1 MAKGISAQTQQ
12 RQATDLVCVAGQRK
26 GLIGSHPLDG
36 GELPLVLVR
45 NLSTDSQPG
54 KHERNTWQIAPHWP
68 SWARSQ
74 PGLRTERAGVPLL
87 WIA

>member
-36 GELPLVLVR
+36 GELPLVLVGD
-45 NLSTDSQPG
+45 LSTDSQPG
-54 KHERNTWQIAPHWP
+54 KHERKAWQITPRWP
-68 SWARSQ
+68 SWAQSQ
-74 PGLRTERAGVPLL
+74 PGLRTERDCVPLP